1 MFLLASLATVAT
13 LLSPVVTPIDTTL
26 GAKQGVACGV
36 GPASAPAVV
45 DDLRAALDAHGGAV
59 RWDLRHGALR
69 LWVQRRPAIAADV
82 SVLGADWR
90 RAIAVAADAWSD
102 VVPGLA
108 FAIESDSSRADVIV
122 TWERDL
128 QSAPADGDFAFLT
141 AGRTT
146 LVPDADG
153 RALAAHVRLA
163 IFAPDGVRYS
173 LDDVRAVARH
183 ELGHVLGLAHHAAPT
198 SVMAP
203 LVRAERLSDDDR
215 ATLRA
220 LYALPLGARCS
231 LPTQTSSR

>member
-13 LLSPVVTPIDTTL
+13 LLSPVVTPRDTTL
-26 GAKQGVACGV
+26 GANQSVACGL
-36 GPASAPAVV
+36 GPASSPAVAN
-45 DDLRAALDAHGGAV
+45 DLRAALDAHNGAV
-59 RWDLRHGALR
+59 RWDPRRGVVR

-146 LVPDADG
+146 LVPASDG

-163 IFAPDGVRYS
+163 IFAPSGERYS
-173 LDDVRAVARH
+173 VDDVRAVARH
-183 ELGHVLGLAHHAAPT
+183 ELGHALGLAHHAAPT

-220 LYALPLGARCS
+220 LYALPIGARCAHS
-231 LPTQTSSR
+231 TQTSGK

>member
-1 MFLLASLATVAT
+1 MLLLASLATVAT
-13 LLSPVVTPIDTTL
+13 LLSPIVASRDTTL
-26 GAKQGVACGV
+26 GANQSVACAV
-36 GPASAPAVV
+36 ARAPEVAG
-45 DDLRAALDAHGGAV
+45 DLRAALDAHGGAV
-59 RWDLRHGALR
+59 RWDVRRGAVR

-90 RAIAVAADAWSD
+90 RAMAVAADAWND

-108 FAIESDSSRADVIV
+108 FAIESDSARADVIV

-128 QSAPADGDFAFLT
+128 RSAPADGDFAFLT

-146 LVPDADG
+146 LVPAADG
-153 RALAAHVRLA
+153 RALTAHVRLA
-163 IFAPDGVRYS
+163 IFAPDGERYS

-183 ELGHVLGLAHHAAPT
+183 ELGHALGLAHHAAAT

-220 LYALPLGARCS
+220 LYALPVGARCS
-231 LPTQTSSR
+231 LPALTPGM

>member
-1 MFLLASLATVAT
+1 MLLLASLATVAT
-13 LLSPVVTPIDTTL
+13 LLSPVGTPSDTTL
-26 GAKQGVACGV
+26 GANQSVACGAE
-36 GPASAPAVV
+36 PTAAPSVANA
-45 DDLRAALDAHGGAV
+45 LRAAVAVHGGAV
-59 RWDLRHGALR
+59 RWDLRRGAIR

-82 SVLGADWR
+82 SVLGSDWR

-108 FAIESDSSRADVIV
+108 FVIESDSSHADVIV

-128 QSAPADGDFAFLT
+128 QSAAADGDFAFLT
-141 AGRTT
+141 AGRTA
-146 LVPDADG
+146 LVPGADG

-163 IFAPDGVRYS
+163 IFAPDGARYS
-173 LDDVRAVARH
+173 VDDVRAVARH
-183 ELGHVLGLAHHAAPT
+183 ELGHALGLAHHAAPT

-220 LYALPLGARCS
+220 LYALPVGARCS
-231 LPTQTSSR
+231 LPAQTLGG